1 MLTYCYGNRGH
12 APHLNRIV
20 GVQLGSSR
28 RAGLALRAHP
38 GSPNTP
44 SPDHGLGQNP
54 GKLGPHPSQNTHT
67 HTHTLIILNVAIFSC
82 VEFTT
87 TSSFLDLVL
96 DGTQTAGTAIHALG
110 PIPTGGSP
118 VLVPTA
124 LNTGARRARARPP
137 CQTGAVTPA
146 VG

>member
-54 GKLGPHPSQNTHT
+54 
-67 HTHTLIILNVAIFSC
+67 
-82 VEFTT
+82 
-87 TSSFLDLVL
+87 DLVL
-96 DGTQTAGTAIHALG
+96 DGTQTAGTAVHALG

-124 LNTGARRARARPP
+124 LNTGAGRARARPP

-146 VG
+146 VGAMTSQKKHTVMAVVLMLGRTLIRARVWGCLV

>member
-1 MLTYCYGNRGH
+1 MLTYCYGNRRH

-44 SPDHGLGQNP
+44 SPDHALSQNP
-54 GKLGPHPSQNTHT
+54 GKICPFAPAFPKHT
-67 HTHTLIILNVAIFSC
+67 HTHTLIILNFAIFSS
-82 VEFTT
+82 VEFT

-96 DGTQTAGTAIHALG
+96 DGTQTAGTAVHALG
-110 PIPTGGSP
+110 PIPTGGSL

-124 LNTGARRARARPP
+124 LNTGAGRARARPL